1 MNEPLRLTMKT
12 TELSL
17 NGIEQYFVAAQDDLH
32 KYELLK
38 AIYNK
43 LNQCSSIIFVN
54 GIKRV
59 NSLHEAM
66 EKDGFLVHK
75 MHSSLDKEQRAE
87 VLSNFKNTSNSIL
100 ISSDLTAKEVLIFN
114 KLVWLVILIYLRMC
128 IPIYIELEEVVDG
141 DAKEPRLI

>member
-1 MNEPLRLTMKT
+1 MKT

-59 NSLHEAM
+59 NPYEAM

-75 MHSSLDKEQRAE
+75 MYSSLDKEQRAE

-100 ISSDLTAKEVLIFN
+100 I
-114 KLVWLVILIYLRMC
+114 
-128 IPIYIELEEVVDG
+128 
-141 DAKEPRLI
+141 